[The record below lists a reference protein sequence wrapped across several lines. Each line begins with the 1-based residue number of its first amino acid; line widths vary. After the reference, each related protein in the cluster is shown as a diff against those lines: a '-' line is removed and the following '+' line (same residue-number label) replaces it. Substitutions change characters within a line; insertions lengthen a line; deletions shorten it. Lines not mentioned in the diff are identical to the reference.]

1 MPVQGAS
8 STPVEGGLDP
18 RGESAGR
25 RSGTSAVGRQ
35 DASGALGGSQAGR
48 GRAEGPALVQGPP
61 AGPREAYEARMAGM
75 AGRYAAGECGAGMC
89 GASYGDVAGGTA
101 GRWRVGELKL
111 LALLVADLA
120 DVVHALGVATGQ
132 AYEEVRA
139 GEIARG
145 ARDVAGAAGGDGKQ
159 E

>member
-1 MPVQGAS
+1 M
-8 STPVEGGLDP
+8 
-18 RGESAGR
+18 
-25 RSGTSAVGRQ
+25 
-35 DASGALGGSQAGR
+35 
-48 GRAEGPALVQGPP
+48 
-61 AGPREAYEARMAGM
+61 
-75 AGRYAAGECGAGMC
+75 
-89 GASYGDVAGGTA
+89 
-101 GRWRVGELKL
+101 GELKL